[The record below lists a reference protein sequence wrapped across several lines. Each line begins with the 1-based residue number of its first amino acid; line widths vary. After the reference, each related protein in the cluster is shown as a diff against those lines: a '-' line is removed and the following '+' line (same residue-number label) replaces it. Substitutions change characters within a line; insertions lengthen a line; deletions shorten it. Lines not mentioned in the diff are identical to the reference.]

1 MLSRLLARGAGT
13 AVVVLV
19 VGVVGLGAPLP
30 AADAASSVS
39 VSGVVFEGT
48 GLGGAPSVRVRR
60 VQRVLAGRGY
70 ALGRAGVDG
79 RFGPWTAAAV
89 RRMQARYGLV
99 ADGIVGTKT
108 RRVLTLLDRST
119 RVARRQPRRS
129 APRQSTPRPSAPR
142 QSAPSRSTPPA
153 TTTTPS
159 GTAPAAAGQGG
170 SDRASGEPVAARDTS
185 NNGGLVLPA
194 VLAGLATVLAAT
206 ALAVALTRARRRPG
220 GAPALASIDRD
231 LFLEGHSDR
240 PDVGSFGGFALAAAV
255 PGDDDDDDPARAR
268 YLVDDPRKAAPVW
281 VHAQEIRRSPSQL
294 AAGAPV
300 IGYVTV
306 DFDPVS
312 DQAAFMDIEA
322 ATEHAGW
329 QLKEIVR
336 DHDTGRM
343 VGRPGLTR
351 ALERIAAGDAR
362 GLIISDARRLVRSL
376 ADLGALLQWF
386 HDAGAALIALDLDL
400 DTATA
405 DGRHTAT
412 TIIALAGWEGE
423 RTTNRARR
431 GLARVQTPD
440 RPATTPTPEQRA
452 TTTERVRAMH
462 AAGMSPQAIAHQLNT
477 EGVTPPTTATGWSGA
492 TVKTVLTTPT
502 PQNSIRDEL
511 PAIPTHRRRK

>member
-108 RRVLTLLDRST
+108 RRVLALLDRST

-129 APRQSTPRPSAPR
+129 APRPSAPRPSAPR
-142 QSAPSRSTPPA
+142 PSTRPRQSTPPA
-153 TTTTPS
+153 TTTTTTVAPS
-159 GTAPAAAGQGG
+159 RPAQ
-170 SDRASGEPVAARDTS
+170 PVAARETS

-194 VLAGLATVLAAT
+194 VLAGLATVLAAS

-255 PGDDDDDDPARAR
+255 PGDDDDDDPGRAR

-462 AAGMSPQAIAHQLNT
+462 AAGMTPQAIAHQLNT